1 MKKFFLVVLVCFFA
15 LNVFAQEL
23 RCRVTVLTPQ
33 IQSSDKKIYQ
43 TLQTQITE
51 FMNNTKWTG
60 DEFLNQERIECSIQ
74 ITIDE
79 RTSSDRFR
87 AKIQVQSSR
96 PVFATNYNSTMLNHL
111 DNSFNFR
118 YLEFQPLEFNETTA
132 NDNLID
138 VLAFYA
144 YMVIGMDYDSFS
156 LYGGSEY
163 FSKAQSIVS
172 NQSSSG
178 NSGWKAFESDRNRYW
193 LAEDMLT
200 SIYKP
205 IRTMMYNYHRKGL
218 DTMKEEREQSRTNI
232 FQAIQG
238 LEKVHRDRPASF
250 LMEVIFDA
258 KSDEIVNVFSESN
271 PSEQSRI
278 KAILTDIDPSNI
290 SKYDKIGI
298 RN

>member
-1 MKKFFLVVLVCFFA
+1 MKKFLLVILVCFFT
-15 LNVFAQEL
+15 LNVFSQEL

-51 FMNNTKWTG
+51 FMNNNKWTEN
-60 DEFLNQERIECSIQ
+60 EFLNQERIECSIQ
-74 ITIDE
+74 ITIEE

-87 AKIQVQSSR
+87 AKIQIQSSR
-96 PVFATNYNSTMLNHL
+96 PVFGTNYNSTMFNHL

-144 YMVIGMDYDSFS
+144 YMIIGIDYDSFS

-163 FSKAQSIVS
+163 FSKAQTIVA
-172 NQSSSG
+172 NQSSGG
-178 NSGWKAFESDRNRYW
+178 NSGWKAFETDRNRYW
-193 LAEDMLT
+193 LAEDML
-200 SIYKP
+200 SPIYKP
-205 IRTMMYNYHRKGL
+205 IRTLMYNYHRKGL
-218 DTMKEEREQSRTNI
+218 DTMREEREQSRATI

-250 LMEVIFDA
+250 LMEVLFDA

-271 PSEQSRI
+271 PSEQSRV

-290 SKYDKIGI
+290 SKYDKIGA